1 MKDEFLYEVYGILEA
16 DFINLNLTRD
26 LKKFLDPF
34 KISRKNNE
42 VSKKMKIY
50 LSDFFQIFVENAND
64 SSLEKACDLLRYLH
78 EPRENRLGYAEN
90 DSDGNSVDKKIAY
103 KFYIVLKEY
112 PLLMKDGVIGSFE
125 DFSLH
130 VDYIG
135 DDRTSDITTRIVYE
149 VLASYTAEQCARH
162 GIETVQTSVKKTY
175 WDLNTHSWREAYF
188 NLPVFNG
195 REILFTPEE
204 LVSEH
209 VSLANYDNFVEM
221 GILNYYRKRYYITEI
236 GDLQTFR
243 NKKDKVRLPTRDETR
258 TCLKNRYGDIKKP
271 NFFYSLVKE
280 RRDSILEYYKH
291 YKQKISK

>member
-1 MKDEFLYEVYGILEA
+1 MKDEFLYEVYGIHEA
-16 DFINLNLTRD
+16 DFVNLNLTRD

-34 KISRKNNE
+34 KISRKNTE
-42 VSKKMKIY
+42 VSEKMKIY
-50 LSDFFQIFVENAND
+50 LSDFFQKFVEIAND
-64 SSLEKACDLLRYLH
+64 LSLEKACELLHYLH

-103 KFYIVLKEY
+103 KFYSVLKKY

-149 VLASYTAEQCARH
+149 VLASYTAEQCAIH
-162 GIETVQTSVKKTY
+162 GIETVETSVKKTY
-175 WDLNTHSWREAYF
+175 WDLKTHSWGEAYF
-188 NLPVFNG
+188 ILPVFNG
-195 REILFTPEE
+195 KAILFIPDK
-204 LVSEH
+204 LVSDH
-209 VSLANYDNFVEM
+209 VTLANYDNFVEM
-221 GILNYYRKRYYITEI
+221 GILNYYRKHYYKTEI

-258 TCLKNRYGDIKKP
+258 TCLKNRYGNIKKP
-271 NFFYSLVKE
+271 NFVYSLPRE
-280 RRDSILEYYKH
+280 RRDAILEYYKH
-291 YKQKISK
+291 YKQKISM